1 HTRPARN
8 FDQQESRLVTRCIL
22 ILASVSLSTLYAC
35 ADFGMSP
42 FRGRLS
48 GKPLPTNTCV
58 AVVPKAK
65 RKHAWRISFTV
76 EMMTDIALDH
86 SPNCHIICG
95 GILLVQFSAVNVSV
109 G

>member
-1 HTRPARN
+1 
-8 FDQQESRLVTRCIL
+8 
-22 ILASVSLSTLYAC
+22 
-35 ADFGMSP
+35 MSP

-76 EMMTDIALDH
+76 ELMTDIALDH

-109 G
+109 GSKADKIRCPYRFCFALHSDHIADIA